1 MNRTRV
7 AVLAAGLGLLAAA
20 PLVAHHS
27 FAAEYDS
34 EKRITLMGKVL
45 SVQLVNP
52 HSWIHVEAAGPDG
65 KVQDWA
71 CEFGPPNGLY
81 RNGWN
86 KTSVKV
92 GDMITV
98 SGSLAK
104 NGSATIN
111 ANNIMTADGKRL
123 FAGSSEGNAAGAE
136 KQGKQ

>member
-1 MNRTRV
+1 MKNTPLV
-7 AVLAAGLGLLAAA
+7 LLAAGVGLLAATA
-20 PLVAHHS
+20 PLLAHHS

-34 EKRITLMGKVL
+34 EKRITITGKVL
-45 SVQLVNP
+45 SVELVNP

-65 KVQDWA
+65 KTQDWA

-98 SGSLAK
+98 AGSLAK
-104 NGSATIN
+104 NGSPTIN
-111 ANNIMTADGKRL
+111 ANNIKTAEGKRL
-123 FAGSSEGNAAGAE
+123 FAGSSEGNAAGA
-136 KQGKQ
+136 GKQ

>member
-1 MNRTRV
+1 MNKTRV
-7 AVLAAGLGLLAAA
+7 AVLVAGFGLLAAA

-34 EKRITLMGKVL
+34 EKRITITGKVL
-45 SVQLVNP
+45 SVELVNP
-52 HSWIHVEAAGPDG
+52 HSWIHVEGAGPDG

-92 GDMITV
+92 GDTITV

-104 NGSATIN
+104 NGSPTIN
-111 ANNIMTADGKRL
+111 ANNIRTADGKRL

-136 KQGKQ
+136 KQEKQ

>member
-1 MNRTRV
+1 MNNTRV
-7 AVLAAGLGLLAAA
+7 AVLAAGFGLLAAA

-34 EKRITLMGKVL
+34 EKRITITGKVL
-45 SVQLVNP
+45 SVELVNP

-65 KVQDWA
+65 KVQNRA

-92 GDMITV
+92 GDTITV
-98 SGSLAK
+98 AGSLAK
-104 NGSATIN
+104 NGSPTLN
-111 ANNIMTADGKRL
+111 ANNIKTADGKRL

-136 KQGKQ
+136 KQ